1 MRILGKT
8 GLEVNPIGLGGIPI
22 QRVTREE
29 GIEIIHKAIEMGV
42 NFIDSAKGYT
52 CSEEYIGYGIKGYRD
67 KVFLAS
73 KSMARSYD
81 KMYDDVIDSLEKFQT
96 NYIDLYQFHNVKSME
111 EFEWMMLE
119 AVKALLDC
127 KENGL
132 IRHIGI
138 TSHSLD
144 FIKELLNSKYSSII
158 ETIQVPYNFIEPDA
172 ESVYELAKKMNI
184 GTIAMKPL
192 GGGAIDNGQ
201 IALKFL
207 LNNPNLN
214 VAIPGMASIGEVET
228 NLKAQAGEYTQEELE
243 YMKNIKI
250 SLDGEFCHRC
260 GYCGPCTV
268 GIDIPG
274 TFTLERYY
282 KYYNLKDWALTR
294 YYNGGKLAS
303 DCIECRACVARCPYG
318 IDIPK
323 KLKEI
328 SELFS
333 IK

>member
-1 MRILGKT
+1 MRVLGKT
-8 GLEVNPIGLGGIPI
+8 NLLVNPIGLGGIPI

-29 GIEIIHKAIEMGV
+29 GIEIIRKAIELGV

-52 CSEEYIGYGIKGYRD
+52 CSEEYIGYGIKEYRD
-67 KVFLAS
+67 KVFLAT
-73 KSMARSYD
+73 KSMAKTYD
-81 KMYDDVIDSLEKFQT
+81 KMIEDVNDSLNKFQT
-96 NYIDLYQFHNVKSME
+96 DHIDLYQFHNVRSME
-111 EFEWMMLE
+111 VFEKMIPE
-119 AVKALLDC
+119 AVKALLEC
-127 KENGL
+127 KEKGL
-132 IRHIGI
+132 VRHIGI

-144 FIKELLNSKYSSII
+144 FIKELLNSKYVDMI
-158 ETIQVPYNFIEPDA
+158 ETIQIPYNFIEPDA
-172 ESVYELAKKMNI
+172 EEIYKLAKDKNI

-207 LNNPNLN
+207 LNNPNLT
-214 VAIPGMASIGEVET
+214 VAIPGMGSISEVET
-228 NLKAQAGEYTQEELE
+228 NLKAQAGEYTQEELD
-243 YMKNIKI
+243 YMKKLKL

-294 YYNGGKLAS
+294 YYGAKTLAS
-303 DCIECRACVARCPYG
+303 DCIECRACVSRCPYG

-328 SELFS
+328 SLLFS
-333 IK
+333 KK